1 MFLALH
7 LIAKAGGADA
17 NALEPG
23 SLPPREQALA
33 ILNAYL
39 EAARFGN
46 GRINGS
52 YLNSLGLAAP

>member
-1 MFLALH
+1 MD
-7 LIAKAGGADA
+7 AKAF
-17 NALEPG
+17 EPG

-39 EAARFGN
+39 EAAKFEN